1 VYNTLGIFPI
11 LTILIKRIVSS
22 IILIIIPLE
31 FFEVIYLIFPLFL
44 PLLLLSSFTK
54 KYSNIHVLL

>member
-1 VYNTLGIFPI
+1 M
-11 LTILIKRIVSS
+11 
-22 IILIIIPLE
+22 ILIIIPLE

-44 PLLLLSSFTK
+44 PLLLPSSFTK